1 MITLTYENLF
11 TYEALYKAGA
21 QSATGGTGNR
31 RGKLSGKYSIIYR
44 GKPLVNEK
52 PLYYYRAPNKKERQ

>member
-1 MITLTYENLF
+1 MKICSLTKPSTKPTF
-11 TYEALYKAGA
+11 AAGA

-31 RGKLSGKYSIIYR
+31 LGKLSGKYSIIYR

-52 PLYYYRAPNKKERQ
+52 PLY